1 MRKQRGVS
9 TILGTIIFIG
19 IMFTSIIPMMLVMK
33 QADTVYT
40 RKILEVERLD
50 DERGRENIEVYAFP
64 IGETSSNLNVTVKNR
79 CELVV
84 TIVRIWINESYY
96 EVNSNI
102 PTMNTKVI
110 GSYDMSPSNGS
121 EYYIKAVS
129 ERGNVYECES
139 GIIYYGD
146 TGWEYEYLGIN
157 ILIESQKKIKKFR
170 VVIEL
175 SNSTVIY
182 DETNIKPPKSGSVL
196 KTYDVTGYGPVEY
209 HVEIYK
215 AKKKDW
221 ILLSEKDV
229 EITWPSG
236 PPVVW
241 VYA

>member
-1 MRKQRGVS
+1 
-9 TILGTIIFIG
+9 
-19 IMFTSIIPMMLVMK
+19 
-33 QADTVYT
+33 
-40 RKILEVERLD
+40 
-50 DERGRENIEVYAFP
+50 
-64 IGETSSNLNVTVKNR
+64 
-79 CELVV
+79 
-84 TIVRIWINESYY
+84 
-96 EVNSNI
+96 
-102 PTMNTKVI
+102 MNTKVI
-110 GSYDMSPSNGS
+110 GSYDVSPSNGS